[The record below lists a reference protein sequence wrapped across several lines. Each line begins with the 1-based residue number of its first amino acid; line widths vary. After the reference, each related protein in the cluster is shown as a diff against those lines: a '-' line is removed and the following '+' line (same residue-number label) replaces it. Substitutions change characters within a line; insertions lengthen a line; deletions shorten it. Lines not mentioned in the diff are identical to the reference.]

1 MNALQRGWLLPPA
14 ALALVAG
21 VFIGRETDSM
31 LLPVAA
37 CILAVPAVLL
47 LKDWL
52 RFAACIVCSLALG
65 VCAGCIAFHPALP
78 AEADYTVR
86 GIISDEVTCGSFGQH
101 RIYLSDVTLD
111 DRPLSGGLYWT
122 FYADEQHTE
131 LIPGMEVRFRS
142 SLYHPRGADNP
153 DGYDFRE
160 ALLQRGITACVYGC
174 DNLLVREPE
183 SFSFTGSMAALRHR
197 LSSALTERLGE
208 ETGGYASAMLLGLRS
223 LIPSEDRQAFSR
235 LGIAHILSVSGFH
248 VGILIAAMAA
258 LFRLLRLRQGLRLF
272 LYAAVLCFYAALC
285 GMSQPVIRASLL
297 LLLNQEG
304 RILNRPRS
312 GLHLLSAALFLMTL
326 FSPVQVTSVSFQLT
340 FGAMFGLVWF
350 APVAS
355 RFRPFRNRVLRYI
368 LESLVLTFGIQL
380 GMLLPELACFQ
391 RLPLLVFLI
400 NLPAMLISGI
410 LISLFWITLLL
421 LPIPVLSGILAGPV
435 SAATGLMLSGIRRL
449 GSVPGLTLW
458 IHTPNVLT
466 AAGLVLLFLGFCWYL
481 RLRRGVRA
489 VLLSFGTAVLVLS
502 LLPVPHN
509 ATEYI
514 QLSAG
519 NADAAVLWD
528 QDRVYI
534 MDTGEENSILSSF
547 LRARRLTPDAVILT
561 HLHADHAGGL
571 RSLIDDEIPVRLL
584 LLPAGAQD
592 QDIHPDF
599 LSLLQ
604 ELQQNGTEIRTLS
617 RGDILPL
624 PSGSLSVLWPEK
636 GKTRTGQNPNDYS
649 LVSRLVLNGTSLL
662 QAGDIS
668 GIYESYCAAPSDILK
683 ASHHGSASSTGPD
696 FLSAVSPE
704 AVLLT
709 CRSVSRLEDFRARI
723 GSIPVYGS
731 PEYGAVTVRFED
743 GAFTVIPYLVP

>member
-1 MNALQRGWLLPPA
+1 M
-14 ALALVAG
+14 
-21 VFIGRETDSM
+21 
-31 LLPVAA
+31 
-37 CILAVPAVLL
+37 
-47 LKDWL
+47 
-52 RFAACIVCSLALG
+52 
-65 VCAGCIAFHPALP
+65 
-78 AEADYTVR
+78 
-86 GIISDEVTCGSFGQH
+86 
-101 RIYLSDVTLD
+101 
-111 DRPLSGGLYWT
+111 
-122 FYADEQHTE
+122 
-131 LIPGMEVRFRS
+131 
-142 SLYHPRGADNP
+142 
-153 DGYDFRE
+153 
-160 ALLQRGITACVYGC
+160 
-174 DNLLVREPE
+174 
-183 SFSFTGSMAALRHR
+183 
-197 LSSALTERLGE
+197 
-208 ETGGYASAMLLGLRS
+208 
-223 LIPSEDRQAFSR
+223 
-235 LGIAHILSVSGFH
+235 
-248 VGILIAAMAA
+248 
-258 LFRLLRLRQGLRLF
+258 
-272 LYAAVLCFYAALC
+272 
-285 GMSQPVIRASLL
+285 
-297 LLLNQEG
+297 
-304 RILNRPRS
+304 
-312 GLHLLSAALFLMTL
+312 
-326 FSPVQVTSVSFQLT
+326 
-340 FGAMFGLVWF
+340 
-350 APVAS
+350 
-355 RFRPFRNRVLRYI
+355 
-368 LESLVLTFGIQL
+368 
-380 GMLLPELACFQ
+380 
-391 RLPLLVFLI
+391 
-400 NLPAMLISGI
+400 
-410 LISLFWITLLL
+410 
-421 LPIPVLSGILAGPV
+421 
-435 SAATGLMLSGIRRL
+435 
-449 GSVPGLTLW
+449 
-458 IHTPNVLT
+458 LT

-584 LLPAGAQD
+584 LLPDSAQD